1 MQGSGSYESQQLCC
15 AYSLTSA
22 DAYTISS
29 IYAISV
35 NVVFFLA
42 PFLCLHGLHIYK
54 SILFLCDFST
64 QFFLRNKK
72 KWVNGGGNLQ
82 VRNSWKFKIYIVSP
96 NNYGCIQNHFSYY
109 LLYLKGAYYYH
120 FWAKCKLLYIYVPC
134 TLRCAFL
141 FNMPFSE
148 TIQTSIK
155 CKRVFKKAYTKV
167 VSESALFVLWSKI

>member
-1 MQGSGSYESQQLCC
+1 M
-15 AYSLTSA
+15 AVFRTIFLT
-22 DAYTISS
+22 T
-29 IYAISV
+29 
-35 NVVFFLA
+35 
-42 PFLCLHGLHIYK
+42 
-54 SILFLCDFST
+54 
-64 QFFLRNKK
+64 
-72 KWVNGGGNLQ
+72 
-82 VRNSWKFKIYIVSP
+82 
-96 NNYGCIQNHFSYY
+96 Y

-167 VSESALFVLWSKI
+167 VSESALFVTPLECQQ

>member
-1 MQGSGSYESQQLCC
+1 MAL
-15 AYSLTSA
+15 
-22 DAYTISS
+22 
-29 IYAISV
+29 
-35 NVVFFLA
+35 FL
-42 PFLCLHGLHIYK
+42 FLHIYK
-54 SILFLCDFST
+54 SSLYVISKQSFS
-64 QFFLRNKK
+64 LK
-72 KWVNGGGNLQ
+72 KWVNGGGNAPSDEAL
-82 VRNSWKFKIYIVSP
+82 NSWKFKIYIVSP
-96 NNYGCIQNHFSYY
+96 NNYDCIQNHFSYY

-167 VSESALFVLWSKI
+167 VSESALFVLWSRI

>member
-1 MQGSGSYESQQLCC
+1 MSHSNCDVHTVWLQLMPTL
-15 AYSLTSA
+15 SP
-22 DAYTISS
+22 
-29 IYAISV
+29 
-35 NVVFFLA
+35 
-42 PFLCLHGLHIYK
+42 PF
-54 SILFLCDFST
+54 T
-64 QFFLRNKK
+64 QFLLMRYFFWPHFSVYMVYIFISTYSFYVIFQHSFSWEIK

-82 VRNSWKFKIYIVSP
+82 MRNSWKFKIYIVSP
-96 NNYGCIQNHFSYY
+96 NNFGCIQNHFSYY